1 MKYIKDR
8 QELAMTMNFGKYPV
22 LKIDLADA
30 DDYGLKGCKVRID
43 AGTFSD
49 GLPYIIT
56 ATLRVYC
63 DECKLTTSAD
73 PCGLHADFTYHDY
86 EKMVTN
92 AQAPLIKPDQE
103 VVVAVYDS
111 KRKRAF
117 AAILVRTN
125 SFVSKHCTIPL
136 GFEYVDMTPYLLNAG
151 IYPTKNHANI

>member
-1 MKYIKDR
+1 MKLIKGR
-8 QELAMTMNFGKYPV
+8 QELAMALNFGKYPV

-56 ATLRVYC
+56 AELRVYR

-73 PCGLHADFTYHDY
+73 PCCLSNSFTFGDYAD
-86 EKMVTN
+86 MVTN
-92 AQAPLIKPDQE
+92 AQAPLIKPDQD

-111 KRKRAF
+111 KNKRAF
-117 AAILVRTN
+117 AAILVHTN
-125 SFVSKHCTIPL
+125 PRVNRNCSTPL
-136 GFEYVDMTPYLLNAG
+136 DFENVDMIPYLLAAG
-151 IYPTKNHANI
+151 ISPEKNK